1 MNFLV
6 FMIILSPFTAF
17 IPAVY
22 GGFRI
27 INREIEINKNYWN
40 MSIIALFLW
49 AIFVAVINKSLLSF
63 AGSFLLLAYFSISIM
78 AENYFVSRSRIRSV
92 LKYIVK
98 LSTICGIL
106 AIVEKIIMFL
116 NGNLTYRIYSTFGNP
131 NMAGAWFASV
141 FIICLY
147 LRDNSSDKREKVML
161 DFSLIMFLI
170 AIILSGSRGAYGSL
184 ISAIIIYFLLYQG
197 EYKKKR
203 IFLGLF
209 ILIIAILAI
218 WSEVSV
224 SEALV
229 THDISRSFTLR
240 EQIWRGSLRM
250 FFDKPIT
257 GWGVLGTLVYGH
269 KLIPEYGRM
278 IIHPHNLWLT
288 FLTGTGVVG
297 LSIYLYMKF
306 NLFKSMIKLYYRNE
320 PLLPLLVALNIMV
333 IIQGLIDCTL
343 YAPQLGIQFIAIG
356 AIVNNLEIGKIKS
369 KSNNVNRVD
378 VKSVIKQRVV

>member
-17 IPAVY
+17 IPAIY
-22 GGFRI
+22 GGFKI
-27 INREIEINKNYWN
+27 INREIEISKNYWN
-40 MSIIALFLW
+40 MSIMALFVW

-63 AGSFLLLAYFSISIM
+63 AGSFLLLAYFIINVM

-106 AIVEKIIMFL
+106 AIVEKLIMFF
-116 NGNLTYRIYSTFGNP
+116 NGNLAYRIYSTFGNP
-131 NMAGAWFASV
+131 NMAGAWFASM

-147 LRDNSSDKREKVML
+147 LRDKSIDKREKTML

-184 ISAIIIYFLLYQG
+184 ISAIVIYFLLYQG
-197 EYKKKR
+197 ENKKKR
-203 IFLGLF
+203 VFLGLF
-209 ILIIAILAI
+209 ILSVAVLAI
-218 WSEVSV
+218 WSEVRV

-257 GWGVLGTLVYGH
+257 GWGVLGTLAYGD

-297 LSIYLYMKF
+297 LFIYLYMKL

-343 YAPQLGIQFIAIG
+343 YAPQLGIQFIATG
-356 AIVNNLEIGKIKS
+356 AIIYNLDIGKVKS
-369 KSNNVNRVD
+369 ESNNINRID
-378 VKSVIKQRVV
+378 VKPEVKQRVV

>member
-22 GGFRI
+22 GGFKI

-49 AIFVAVINKSLLSF
+49 AIFVSVINKSLISF

-78 AENYFVSRSRIRSV
+78 VENYFVSRSRIRSV
-92 LKYIVK
+92 LKYIIK

-106 AIVEKIIMFL
+106 AIVEKFIMFL

-147 LRDNSSDKREKVML
+147 LRDNSSDKREKTML

-209 ILIIAILAI
+209 ILSVAILAI
-218 WSEVSV
+218 LSEVRV

-257 GWGVLGTLVYGH
+257 GWGVLGTLVYGD

-297 LSIYLYMKF
+297 LFIYLYMKF

-320 PLLPLLVALNIMV
+320 PLLPLLAALNIMV
-333 IIQGLIDCTL
+333 IMQGLIDCTL

-356 AIVNNLEIGKIKS
+356 AIVNNLYIGKIKS
-369 KSNNVNRVD
+369 KSNNINKID
-378 VKSVIKQRVV
+378 VTSVVKQKVV

>member
-1 MNFLV
+1 
-6 FMIILSPFTAF
+6 MIILSPFTAF

-170 AIILSGSRGAYGSL
+170 AIILSGSRGAY
-184 ISAIIIYFLLYQG
+184 
-197 EYKKKR
+197 
-203 IFLGLF
+203 
-209 ILIIAILAI
+209 
-218 WSEVSV
+218 
-224 SEALV
+224 
-229 THDISRSFTLR
+229 
-240 EQIWRGSLRM
+240 
-250 FFDKPIT
+250 
-257 GWGVLGTLVYGH
+257 VL
-269 KLIPEYGRM
+269 
-278 IIHPHNLWLT
+278 
-288 FLTGTGVVG
+288 
-297 LSIYLYMKF
+297 
-306 NLFKSMIKLYYRNE
+306 
-320 PLLPLLVALNIMV
+320 
-333 IIQGLIDCTL
+333 
-343 YAPQLGIQFIAIG
+343 
-356 AIVNNLEIGKIKS
+356 
-369 KSNNVNRVD
+369 
-378 VKSVIKQRVV
+378 